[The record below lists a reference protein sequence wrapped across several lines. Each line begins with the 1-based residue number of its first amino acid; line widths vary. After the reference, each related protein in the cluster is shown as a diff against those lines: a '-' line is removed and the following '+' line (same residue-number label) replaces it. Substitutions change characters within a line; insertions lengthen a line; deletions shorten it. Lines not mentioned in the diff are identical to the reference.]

1 MIQEEHRR
9 GRRQGIHQS
18 TEYVNLY
25 EDILTLR
32 NEFFINLPLN

>member
-1 MIQEEHRR
+1 MIQEEQRR
-9 GRRQGIHQS
+9 GKRQGIHQS

-32 NEFFINLPLN
+32 NEFLLICP